1 MNNITYIIHANI
13 VMEDRILVNGF
24 LQITDKKITN
34 IGSMD
39 NYPSIAGSEEIID
52 CQQRGYIIP
61 GMIDI
66 HVHGAV
72 GYDFMDG
79 DVKSYEKIAKYLASE
94 GVTAFLAT
102 TMSCPMVEIEAAIDA
117 LALYKKEQSEAVP
130 EMIGIHLEGPFINRS
145 KKGAQPEEAI
155 LKPDATQFNYL
166 YDKSN
171 QDIKLVTFAP
181 EEDINFEFL
190 QTITDKNVIASIG
203 HSDADY
209 DMTNRAIK
217 AGVTHATHLF
227 NGMRGIHHRD
237 PGVAGAVLLDEEVY
251 VEIIP
256 DNIHFHKDLLV
267 MVHKLKG
274 LARMLV
280 ITDGIRAKGMPD
292 GIYTLGGEEVE
303 VLDNRCI
310 QRKTGS
316 LAGSVLNMNEARKN
330 VEKWLHLS
338 MIEQTHLVSLNQA
351 THLGIADQK
360 GSLAVGKDADIVWL
374 NGDGE
379 IEKTFCL
386 GNIAFEKYRD

>member
-1 MNNITYIIHANI
+1 MSKTTYIIHANL
-13 VMEDRILVNGF
+13 VMEDRILVNSF
-24 LQITDKKITN
+24 LKITDRKITN

-39 NYPSIAGSEEIID
+39 NYLSLEGSEVIID
-52 CQQRGYIIP
+52 CQHRGYIIP

-79 DVKSYEKIAKYLASE
+79 DVESYKKIAKYLASE

-102 TMSCPMVEIEAAIDA
+102 TMTCPMEEIEAAIDA
-117 LALYKKEQSEAVP
+117 LVLYKKEQPETVP

-166 YDKSN
+166 YEKSK
-171 QDIKLVTFAP
+171 QDIKVVTFAP
-181 EEDINFEFL
+181 EEDISFEFL
-190 QTITDKNVIASIG
+190 KALTDKNVIASIG

-209 DMTNRAIK
+209 DITNRAIK

-256 DNIHFHKDLLV
+256 DNIHFHKDLLE

-274 LARMLV
+274 LARIIV

-292 GIYTLGGEEVE
+292 GIYALGGEEVE
-303 VLDNRCI
+303 VFDNRCI

-316 LAGSVLNMNEARKN
+316 LAGSVLKMNEARQN
-330 VEKWLHLS
+330 VGEWLHLS

-374 NGDGE
+374 NDDGE

-386 GNIAFEKYRD
+386 GNIAFEKV

>member
-1 MNNITYIIHANI
+1 MDKITYITHANI
-13 VMEDRILVNGF
+13 VMEDRVLTNGF
-24 LQITDKKITN
+24 LQITDKKIT
-34 IGSMD
+34 IIDSMG
-39 NYPSIAGSEEIID
+39 NFPLLAGSEEIID
-52 CQQRGYIIP
+52 CQQQGYIIP

-79 DVKSYEKIAKYLASE
+79 DIESYEKIAKYLASE

-102 TMSCPMVEIEAAIDA
+102 TMTCPMVEIEAAIDA
-117 LALYKKEQSEAVP
+117 LALYKKEQSESVP

-155 LKPDATQFNYL
+155 LKPDATQFNNL
-166 YDKSN
+166 YEKSN

-190 QTITDKNVIASIG
+190 QTLTNKNVIASIG

-237 PGVAGAVLLDEEVY
+237 PGVVGAVLLDEEVY

-274 LARMLV
+274 LSRMLV

-303 VLDNRCI
+303 VFDNHCI

-316 LAGSVLNMNEARKN
+316 LAGSVLNMNEARQN

-374 NGDGE
+374 NADGE

-386 GNIAFEKYRD
+386 GNIAFEKV

>member
-1 MNNITYIIHANI
+1 MDKKITYIIHANI
-13 VMEDRILVNGF
+13 VMEDYILSNGF
-24 LQITDKKITN
+24 LQITDKKITK
-34 IGSMD
+34 IDSMI
-39 NYPSIAGSEEIID
+39 NYPSPAGAEEIID
-52 CQQRGYIIP
+52 CQQQGYIIP

-79 DVKSYEKIAKYLASE
+79 DIKSYEKIAKHLASE

-102 TMSCPMVEIEAAIDA
+102 TMTCPMVEIEVAIDA
-117 LALYKKEQSEAVP
+117 LALYKKEQSASVP
-130 EMIGIHLEGPFINRS
+130 EMIGIHLEGPFINRT

-155 LKPDATQFNYL
+155 LKPDATLFNYL
-166 YDKSN
+166 YVKSK

-181 EEDINFEFL
+181 EEDMNFEFL
-190 QTITDKNVIASIG
+190 QTLTEKNVIASIG
-203 HSDADY
+203 HSDADF
-209 DMTNRAIK
+209 DMTNSAIK

-237 PGVAGAVLLDEEVY
+237 PGVVGAVLLDEEVY

-256 DNIHFHKDLLV
+256 DNIHFHKDLLI
-267 MVHKLKG
+267 MVHKLKN
-274 LARMLV
+274 LSRMLV

-292 GIYTLGGEEVE
+292 GVYTLGGEEVE
-303 VLDNRCI
+303 VFDNRCI

-316 LAGSVLNMNEARKN
+316 LAGSVLTMNEARQN
-330 VEKWLHLS
+330 IEKWLHLS

-374 NGDGE
+374 NADGE

-386 GNIAFEKYRD
+386 GNIAFEKV